1 MRTLFNLIIVM
12 LLAVANV
19 AHADQC
25 LQEDAGAAVFHVN
38 GVATDEADAFANLEE
53 LRLALGK
60 QLGGLRVR
68 YDLSY
73 NYTHHVILDLL
84 QAATQLG
91 LQFTSKVMQWMS
103 GAPEIP
109 DWLANILKRAL
120 QGAYPLVAS
129 ELNDHVDKYRDALWQ
144 GRRVLLVA
152 HSQGNLYANQAYEV
166 LRHRHPELLQGG
178 SVGMYGVATPASNVL
193 GASAPYLTNNR
204 DFISLTPG
212 ALADNI
218 TMRHAADGTPVPAL
232 DAGGPTL
239 IRAHSFVDSY
249 LSPAYNLRPKMLQD
263 MRSLMGGLA
272 RPAASSGDGPVSV
285 TLSWGSNHDLEL
297 VVYEPDGRFVNAQF
311 SNGPGSPAMEPPRG
325 RAGYIFPDARHGGQ
339 ERYLT
344 SCNQLAQ
351 GEYLLGAQYIAD
363 MSNAIYASS
372 SAECADA
379 LANSSSPYPALNKD
393 FCVPGATGP
402 TPAMNVP
409 ASLRVVTP
417 DGAHDIPFVI
427 ALGPVPYPATLNDAY
442 VRAAEI
448 FASGA
453 RLIVREVS
461 GSANPN
467 DNGRLAFSVLP
478 APGQLPIPPTWRHV
492 LDSLEGF
499 ASGG

>member
-1 MRTLFNLIIVM
+1 
-12 LLAVANV
+12 
-19 AHADQC
+19 
-25 LQEDAGAAVFHVN
+25 
-38 GVATDEADAFANLEE
+38 
-53 LRLALGK
+53 
-60 QLGGLRVR
+60 
-68 YDLSY
+68 
-73 NYTHHVILDLL
+73 
-84 QAATQLG
+84 
-91 LQFTSKVMQWMS
+91 
-103 GAPEIP
+103 
-109 DWLANILKRAL
+109 
-120 QGAYPLVAS
+120 
-129 ELNDHVDKYRDALWQ
+129 
-144 GRRVLLVA
+144 
-152 HSQGNLYANQAYEV
+152 
-166 LRHRHPELLQGG
+166 
-178 SVGMYGVATPASNVL
+178 
-193 GASAPYLTNNR
+193 
-204 DFISLTPG
+204 
-212 ALADNI
+212 
-218 TMRHAADGTPVPAL
+218 
-232 DAGGPTL
+232 
-239 IRAHSFVDSY
+239 
-249 LSPAYNLRPKMLQD
+249 
-263 MRSLMGGLA
+263 
-272 RPAASSGDGPVSV
+272 
-285 TLSWGSNHDLEL
+285 
-297 VVYEPDGRFVNAQF
+297 
-311 SNGPGSPAMEPPRG
+311 
-325 RAGYIFPDARHGGQ
+325 
-339 ERYLT
+339 
-344 SCNQLAQ
+344 
-351 GEYLLGAQYIAD
+351 